1 MGRVEDDSFSRG
13 EDDVTIPASSTLPN
27 IPTGHI
33 TRSRAK
39 QIQQDVHMIL
49 YEFKL
54 NTNDN
59 FMLPKSCMLILLRFT
74 KEEGQ
79 NISTANQREELC
91 SSQSSVTEASRR
103 NNHIF

>member
-1 MGRVEDDSFSRG
+1 
-13 EDDVTIPASSTLPN
+13 VTILASLTLPT
-27 IPTGHI
+27 ISTGPI

-39 QIQQDVHMIL
+39 QIQQEVHMLL

-59 FMLPKSCMLILLRFT
+59 FMLPKSCMLIFLRFT

-79 NISTANQREELC
+79 DISRANQREELC
-91 SSQSSVTEASRR
+91 SNESNVTEPSRR
-103 NNHIF
+103 NSHIF